1 VKTRFVLVAL
11 VLGGWAAAVAGRLYY
26 LQVER
31 YDHYAE
37 RAAGQ
42 QRTVVELTPERG
54 TITDARGRELAVSV
68 EVDSAFAVPREI
80 REVADPAAVAGE
92 IAAALGWDAAQAA
105 KLRRQLDSDRRF
117 LWVAR
122 KLDPPAAEALRR
134 RELPGIHFLE
144 ESKRYYPMRE
154 LAAQVLGYVGTDDRG
169 LAGLELVYDA
179 EVAGRPGRRTLLRDA
194 RRGTAAAP
202 DLAVAAPLPGRD
214 LELTLDASIQHIVE
228 RELGRAVREH
238 RARRGTA
245 VFLDPATGGV
255 LAMASYPGFDPNDF
269 AAAPAERWRNR
280 AVQDL
285 YEPGSTFKVV
295 TAAAALDSGL
305 VAPADVFDCE
315 LGGITL
321 AGVRIRDHKAFGRLS
336 FAEVIARS
344 SNVGMIKT
352 ALLLGDERLH
362 GAVAAFGF
370 GRPTGI
376 DLPGESAGIAHP
388 LADWRRQPRHKAY
401 VAFGQGIAVT
411 PLQLAAAVA
420 AVANGGTLL
429 TPHVVA
435 AVGSAEGREPRYPS
449 PPVAGH
455 PLTPESA
462 ATLRALLENVVT
474 TGTGKGAAV
483 AGYRVAGKTGT
494 AQKPVAGGYS
504 ESGYV
509 PSFVGFAPAA
519 RPVVVGVVAVDEPAG
534 WEYHGGQVA
543 APLFGAIAQ
552 QVLLYMGVRP
562 DRAPP
567 ALWPGESPIMTAALP
582 APEAGEGEAR
592 AVTGEPAAPPVASL
606 AASRP
611 PAARPLAAALPAVSR
626 LPVPAPPGDRP

>member
-1 VKTRFVLVAL
+1 MKTRFVFVAL
-11 VLGGWAAAVAGRLYY
+11 FLGGWAAAVAGRLYY

-31 YDHYAE
+31 HEHYAA

-68 EVDSAFAVPREI
+68 EVDSAFAVPRDIE
-80 REVADPAAVAGE
+80 DPAAVARG
-92 IAAALGWDAAQAA
+92 IAEALGWDAAETANLA
-105 KLRRQLDSDRRF
+105 RQLESDRRF

-122 KLDPPAAEALRR
+122 KLDPPLAEALRR
-134 RELPGIHFLE
+134 RELPGVHFLE

-179 EVAGRPGRRTLLRDA
+179 EIAGRPGRRTLLRDA

-214 LELTLDASIQHIVE
+214 LQLTLDASVQHIVE
-228 RELGRAVREH
+228 RELERAVRAH
-238 RARRGTA
+238 GARRGTA

-255 LAMASYPGFDPNDF
+255 LAMASSPGFDPNDF
-269 AAAPAERWRNR
+269 AAAPPERWRNR
-280 AVQDL
+280 AIQDL

-295 TAAAALDSGL
+295 TGAAALDSGL
-305 VAPADVFDCE
+305 VAPGDIFDCE
-315 LGGITL
+315 MGGITL
-321 AGVRIRDHKAFGRLS
+321 AGVRIRDHKPFGRLS
-336 FAEVIARS
+336 FAEVMAKS

-362 GAVAAFGF
+362 RAVAAFGF

-388 LADWRRQPRHKAY
+388 LGHWRRQPRHKAY

-411 PLQLAAAVA
+411 PLQLAAAVG

-429 TPHVVA
+429 KPHVVV
-435 AVGSAEGREPRYPS
+435 AVGSGGGSVPRHPT

-455 PLTPESA
+455 PLTPASA

-474 TGTGKGAAV
+474 VGTGKGAAV
-483 AGYRVAGKTGT
+483 PGYRVAGKTGT
-494 AQKPVAGGYS
+494 AQVPVAGGYS
-504 ESGYV
+504 QSGYV
-509 PSFVGFAPAA
+509 PSFVGFAPAE
-519 RPVVVGVVAVDEPAG
+519 RPVLVGVVAVDEPAG

-562 DRAPP
+562 DRTPP

-582 APEAGEGEAR
+582 APSVGEGQPG
-592 AVTGEPAAPPVASL
+592 AVEGEPAAPSVTSL
-606 AASRP
+606 AAGGL
-611 PAARPLAAALPAVSR
+611 PAAAPVAAVFPP
-626 LPVPAPPGDRP
+626 PVPPGNRR